1 MTPKKK
7 KTAIIIITIVAALV
21 IIYIIAVLTGNTKQ
35 PISESSSNTSSTTTE
50 ESEGG
55 LIKKTEIIWKDE
67 EGYGIVNFYLDG
79 TNTKESILSN
89 YYTEIKDYITS
100 MDTSKLE
107 DYEYI
112 EFVGNVVRDD
122 KIECT
127 IRGNL
132 SSGYITSNQ
141 VISTVDLEKNITD
154 LFIPEPLK

>member
-79 TNTKESILSN
+79 TKTKESILSN
-89 YYTEIKDYITS
+89 YYTEIKD
-100 MDTSKLE
+100 
-107 DYEYI
+107 
-112 EFVGNVVRDD
+112 
-122 KIECT
+122 
-127 IRGNL
+127 
-132 SSGYITSNQ
+132 YITSNQ